1 MPLLSKSPL
10 TTPIPAKTPL
20 FSTFP
25 VIVAEL
31 DLAESPS
38 INLALSAIS
47 TLLVIDPVSFNVPS
61 LTMVSPVYVFLPLK
75 VSKPSPVFLMPICVT
90 LGIFVGLF

>member
-1 MPLLSKSPL
+1 MSKSPL
-10 TTPIPAKTPL
+10 ITPIPAKTPL

-38 INLALSAIS
+38 MNLALFAIF

-61 LTMVSPVYVFLPLK
+61 LTIVSPLYVFLPLR